1 MKAVL
6 GFTLLLMSGCMSATV
21 TEEARWRA
29 VTDLSCPVD
38 RIFAYEA
45 EGNAVVARG
54 CGAWTQYECFRTHGA
69 NSTPICVREAPAV
82 VTPDTTPVR
91 ITGDTTPVQITRNT
105 TPVQITRDAARAE

>member
-21 TEEARWRA
+21 TEEARSRA
-29 VTDLSCPVD
+29 VTDLSCPMD

-54 CGAWTQYECFRTHGA
+54 CGAWTQYECFRTRGA
-69 NSTPICVREAPAV
+69 NSTPVCVREAPAV
-82 VTPDTTPVR
+82 VTPYTPVQ

-105 TPVQITRDAARAE
+105 TSVQITRDAAPAE